1 MKREKNEARNAQEY
15 QDSQLQLLT
24 CAVTAKVGEAEGIS
38 DGGRESETAL
48 EGKYV
53 IELLEGLADGI
64 WED

>member
-38 DGGRESETAL
+38 DGG
-48 EGKYV
+48 
-53 IELLEGLADGI
+53 
-64 WED
+64 

>member
-1 MKREKNEARNAQEY
+1 MRRMKR
-15 QDSQLQLLT
+15 
-24 CAVTAKVGEAEGIS
+24 GEGIS

-64 WED
+64 WEG